1 MLRAYLVYT
10 SLVQARRAHPSIPVV
25 VSILAINGQEIDVGV
40 PFMAAKTTG

>member
-1 MLRAYLVYT
+1 MIRAYLVYT
-10 SLVQARRAHPSIPVV
+10 FLVQARRAHPSIPV